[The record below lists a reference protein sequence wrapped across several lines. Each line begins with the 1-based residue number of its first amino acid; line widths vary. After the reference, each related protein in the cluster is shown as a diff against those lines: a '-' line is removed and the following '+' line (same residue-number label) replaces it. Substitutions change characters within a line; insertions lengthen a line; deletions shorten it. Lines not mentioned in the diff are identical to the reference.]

1 LTIAGNAENM
11 NDLKI
16 LKLDIHAHEEFK
28 KKKRELEKKPR
39 STIIKG

>member
-1 LTIAGNAENM
+1 MTIAGNAENM

-16 LKLDIHAHEEFK
+16 LKLDIHAHEEL

-39 STIIKG
+39 STTIKG